1 MSLEDQSGKIWLDGE
16 LVEWRDAKIHVLT
29 HGLHYGTGVFEGV
42 RAYSTARGAAIFRL
56 SDHTRRL
63 FDSAHICAMKIP
75 FSRAQIESAQREV
88 VRANNLETAY
98 IRPLA
103 FYGAHALGLSAQS
116 NPVRVAIAAW
126 SWDAYLGEENLEKG
140 IRVKISSFARHHVN
154 TSMCRGKVCGHYVN
168 SVMAHQEAA
177 AAGFDE
183 ALLLDVDGFVAE
195 GAGENLFLVKNG
207 VLFTPELGSVLDGIT
222 RDTTLCLARDLGIET
237 REKRITRDELYCA
250 DEAFY
255 TGTAAEIA
263 PIRELDWRVIGA
275 GKRGPVTEKL
285 QRAYFDCVRGEN
297 PRHADWI
304 FPVADDDGDAA
315 SVAGAGR

>member
-1 MSLEDQSGKIWLDGE
+1 M
-16 LVEWRDAKIHVLT
+16 
-29 HGLHYGTGVFEGV
+29 
-42 RAYSTARGAAIFRL
+42 
-56 SDHTRRL
+56 
-63 FDSAHICAMKIP
+63 
-75 FSRAQIESAQREV
+75 
-88 VRANNLETAY
+88 
-98 IRPLA
+98 
-103 FYGAHALGLSAQS
+103 
-116 NPVRVAIAAW
+116 
-126 SWDAYLGEENLEKG
+126 
-140 IRVKISSFARHHVN
+140 
-154 TSMCRGKVCGHYVN
+154 
-168 SVMAHQEAA
+168 
-177 AAGFDE
+177 
-183 ALLLDVDGFVAE
+183 
-195 GAGENLFLVKNG
+195 
-207 VLFTPELGSVLDGIT
+207 DGIT

-263 PIRELDWRVIGA
+263 PIREVDWRVIGA